1 VRTSIFRIA
10 AVETNDVR
18 ASELTVGR
26 IACDNG
32 VVAQPRPP
40 KRPVAEDREVDFLI
54 CRNCQTP
61 CYVFE
66 MEAGRIQDA
75 QCLVCGNDSPSEF
88 TIGDEAG
95 TEDAG

>member
-1 VRTSIFRIA
+1 
-10 AVETNDVR
+10 
-18 ASELTVGR
+18 
-26 IACDNG
+26 
-32 VVAQPRPP
+32 VAQPRPP
-40 KRPVAEDREVDFLI
+40 KRPLAEDRDVDFLI

-75 QCLVCGNDSPSEF
+75 QCLVCGNDSANEF

-95 TEDAG
+95 TEDAET